1 MLQKVYEGAKDMKWF
16 FEEHVCQEEQGVW
29 RKIDEGFQQELKQ
42 VRCVDRRRICHWRSQ
57 YY

>member
-1 MLQKVYEGAKDMKWF
+1 MKWF

-42 VRCVDRRRICHWRSQ
+42 ERCVDRRRIGYWRSQ